1 MNKPKLISLKD
12 AIVSAFKN
20 LFENASLGFA
30 YKGFLTMLAISIA
43 LSIPSFITQGIGFIG
58 NISSFLDGQNLN
70 QNIRIEQSYEQD
82 FYNTGTNLQI
92 DSNTEPT
99 NKMDIAPAVMI
110 ILGIVGAGLGILNS
124 AISSAL
130 SFLVPIKIH
139 NRDLVPIKELVKEA
153 FVKGLRFLALNL
165 VVGLIT
171 GLGFILFIIP
181 GIIFAI
187 WFLFAPY
194 ILLTEDTGIFEA
206 MKGSKALT
214 KNYRWN
220 LLGRFISMIIII
232 LVLSIPLLI
241 IFILSF
247 GAVFP
252 LLIIGLPVM
261 SYLLSMILLKFYKD
275 LKEKQGTGNTEENPT
290 PEPTDNVEL
299 GTMPEK
305 EEPKEKSKKK
315 KKEKKVKKEKKKKN
329 KSKPKDE
336 NPNIPSLTSVNLEE
350 NPEVKGSS
358 GEDLPEPE
366 NLPEPSKPST
376 KQVETENS
384 DFIEPVEDA
393 ITGEEKSPEVKE
405 NTAEK
410 TPDLNIPTTDA
421 SLKEEPKMET
431 PKPEEASTDT
441 TKEAQETPQ
450 ENTGPELNIPDEL
463 PEDLQSEPKVEST
476 ETKEEAPESTEQQPE
491 TSEEQA

>member
-20 LFENASLGFA
+20 LFENASLGFVYKA
-30 YKGFLTMLAISIA
+30 YLGFMIISTVASLVIAIPLVIVMITSTAKNYKDTSNNLTNQSVEIGTHAPSMSNPYTTDYSQPGYSPNFTDELTMS
-43 LSIPSFITQGIGFIG
+43 PQFDTVGIIVSGLLGVLF
-58 NISSFLDGQNLN
+58 
-70 QNIRIEQSYEQD
+70 
-82 FYNTGTNLQI
+82 
-92 DSNTEPT
+92 
-99 NKMDIAPAVMI
+99 V
-110 ILGIVGAGLGILNS
+110 ILG
-124 AISSAL
+124 AIFATLTS
-130 SFLVPIKIH
+130 LVPVKLHDEDLPSIKA
-139 NRDLVPIKELVKEA
+139 LLSESLKKAPK
-153 FVKGLRFLALNL
+153 FVILMLLIA
-165 VVGLIT
+165 LIT
-171 GLGFILFIIP
+171 GIGYILLIVPGILFT
-181 GIIFAI
+181 I

-194 ILLTEDTGIFEA
+194 ILLKEDVGVFEA
-206 MKGSKALT
+206 LKRSKNLSKGYKG
-214 KNYRWN
+214 N
-220 LLGRFISMIIII
+220 LFLKGLGYAGIMILIS
-232 LVLSIPLLI
+232 LPLLLAFYVTQGLLVPI
-241 IFILSF
+241 VTAFTPLVILK
-247 GAVFP
+247 
-252 LLIIGLPVM
+252 I
-261 SYLLSMILLKFYKD
+261 YED

-299 GTMPEK
+299 EAMPEK

-421 SLKEEPKMET
+421 SLKEKPKMET
-431 PKPEEASTDT
+431 PKPEEASTDK